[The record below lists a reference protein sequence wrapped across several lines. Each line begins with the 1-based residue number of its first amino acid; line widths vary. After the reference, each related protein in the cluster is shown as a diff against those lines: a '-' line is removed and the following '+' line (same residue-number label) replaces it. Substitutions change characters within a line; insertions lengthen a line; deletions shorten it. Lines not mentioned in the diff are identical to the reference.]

1 MPNRYVCMLHCTDR
15 CDDNAILVRFA
26 LKARRGDMNDLVAFH
41 GMIAPTP
48 SSVITHALYTPAC
61 SDAATGW
68 PTIQHNTAQPTQC
81 PLDVFASAEMCNAD
95 ACRHDRFN
103 RLCPD
108 IPDTSLAHKFSTDQG
123 STWSTLRILDEVI
136 GK

>member
-1 MPNRYVCMLHCTDR
+1 
-15 CDDNAILVRFA
+15 
-26 LKARRGDMNDLVAFH
+26 MNDLVAFH

-48 SSVITHALYTPAC
+48 SPVITHTLYTRAC
-61 SDAATGW
+61 SDASRVG
-68 PTIQHNTAQPTQC
+68 PQHNPAQPTQR
-81 PLDVFASAEMCNAD
+81 PLNVLASAEMCDAD
-95 ACRHDRFN
+95 TCRHHCFN